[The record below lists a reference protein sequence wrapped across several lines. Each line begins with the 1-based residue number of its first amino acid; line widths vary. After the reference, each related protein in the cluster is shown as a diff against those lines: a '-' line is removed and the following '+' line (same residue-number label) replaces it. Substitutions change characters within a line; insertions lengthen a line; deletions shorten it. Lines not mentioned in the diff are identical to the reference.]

1 MHLLPPPSAP
11 QAPMPPRSPFG
22 VIRGLKPV
30 PSPLRAGA
38 PCPSPLAACHR
49 LALAQDTQV
58 FLMCED
64 SQQPNTHSQQGA
76 ASGEHRATGAGGPA
90 AGADGG
96 ACGGTLVPV
105 VDLAHRAP
113 SVVLG
118 SVGYGSQASLELG
131 SLEGAAM
138 VTLTE
143 GSEDQTIAG
152 QQQQQKDR
160 VGQGAAGGAGHG
172 PGAVR
177 GKEKE
182 EEQFMDME
190 EEDDLIVEPDPEEEQ
205 KQAEKAAKKKQQQA
219 REAEAKEAAEAGER
233 AAGGASCADVHCE
246 CFFACCPNHRRH
258 AKRCPQGCYL
268 RTSGA

>member
-1 MHLLPPPSAP
+1 MAPLGECQLRQNNKLSSCLTARSRVP
-11 QAPMPPRSPFG
+11 QAPLLPRSPFG

-38 PCPSPLAACHR
+38 PCPSPLAAHR
-49 LALAQDTQV
+49 GLALAQDTQV

-76 ASGEHRATGAGGPA
+76 AAWEHRATGAGGSA
-90 AGADGG
+90 ADADGG
-96 ACGGTLVPV
+96 VCGGTLLPV

-131 SLEGAAM
+131 SVEGAGM
-138 VTLTE
+138 GTLTE
-143 GSEDQTIAG
+143 GSEDQVMAG
-152 QQQQQKDR
+152 QQQQQKDS

-172 PGAVR
+172 QGAVR
-177 GKEKE
+177 VKKE
-182 EEQFMDME
+182 EEQFLDME

-205 KQAEKAAKKKQQQA
+205 KQAEKAVRKQRQQQK
-219 REAEAKEAAEAGER
+219 EKEKEAAEAGEG
-233 AAGGASCADVHCE
+233 AAGGASCADVLCTSV
-246 CFFACCPNHRRH
+246 FACC
-258 AKRCPQGCYL
+258 CSSC
-268 RTSGA
+268 